1 MQFFA
6 KIRHQYIAIQIL
18 TTLLVFSLPLQAQ
31 KKTSIVTVSSNEGL
45 PSDEIKKVF
54 QDTEGFIWFATPE
67 GLIRYDGYEFK
78 IYSTSNYLAKGLITN
93 NFTDIAQDSFG
104 NLWCATDHGVAKL
117 DCKTETFSFFN
128 SRSMDW
134 KSQEYDLI
142 NAIAVDTN
150 NRIWIGTAGNGVL
163 MLPQSDSK
171 PVWFSN
177 KTEGLNMTSNWI
189 TKVYCD
195 SKNNIWICSWEG
207 DLTLVNI
214 DKRIQVSWSGLN
226 SNISFVS
233 NSPFSIHEANNNKY
247 WLGLWGKGIV
257 EFKLEKNLQISQQ
270 QHINEQIIKESPAN
284 ENIVYDV
291 DIDSEQN
298 LWLGTPNGVL
308 QVKNPESKTPDI
320 ERLSSKLTDGRVP
333 QYEAFSVLCD
343 NAGLI
348 WAGTM
353 AGVSIIDRYTK
364 IFTPYTIPE
373 FSNTIS
379 SQAVTAFT
387 KDPWG
392 RLLIGVRSF
401 GFGSYNT
408 ETQDFT
414 PFTQLK
420 PYSKLNPELNTIN
433 CFFWDNSGYLW
444 LGTRYLGLIKL
455 DPKTGNSIEINATNK
470 QFDFDAELVQDI
482 IQDQLG
488 NIWVGTDRGVFKI
501 IPYKPVG
508 FDNFS
513 IVKYTNESNNP
524 LSLSSNRISKIIE
537 DSQHHLWISTFDK
550 GINRLTSDIQTH
562 LPVTFQ
568 RYTVSEGYANGLTS
582 DQVMTMFEDSQKNVW
597 IGTAGGGLLKWTESS
612 GEFHPI
618 KEVKEVIGDAIFSI
632 NEDKDANLWLATN
645 QGLTMVNFAQKQPRY
660 NCFKQIN
667 GLQSNNF
674 IKGAVYRDREKRLY
688 FGGNKGFNYFD
699 PQTVNANP
707 FIPPVGITEIRVM
720 NQTHEIPNAN
730 ESLILSHT
738 ENSFSVTFSA
748 LSFSQPLSNKYAT
761 KLQGVDDEWRTTDA
775 SMRTVTYANLKPGN
789 YTLYIKAS
797 NSNGIWNTTPQTLK
811 ITVNPAPYA
820 TWWAFTIYFIIIV
833 SALFYVIYKE
843 RKNTQIKQALEIE
856 HLEHEKS
863 EKLIRLKKQLFAN
876 ISNEFITPLNILSVF
891 IENWKQKKAV
901 PLPQDLT
908 LAQRNINRLIRFNKQ
923 FLYYSTAEFNQISL
937 SVEQSDLQTLA
948 NDICDSF
955 NLLMDKK
962 EIDFTKEI
970 NFNDRQVWFDVE
982 KIDIILYNIL
992 SHTVKSTAAHGSIS
1006 FKLTLQTE
1014 QDGDYASF
1022 NISNTGIHPADE
1034 NEKALWDTKQDGN
1047 DFSGTFGIGL
1057 AITQQMI
1064 ELHHGELQIQNTQ
1077 PQSSTLSFKIPV
1089 SKKAYPPEA
1098 VASTKTK
1105 TASVDFLKNQV
1116 TVEEEVL
1123 TNLKNL
1129 TKNLS
1134 EKHTILIV
1142 EQDAD
1147 LRRLLKTQLSPF
1159 FNIKE
1164 ATNGQTAWTFITNHS
1179 IELIISD
1186 VTVPAISGIDLCKK
1200 VKTSNNKNYVP
1211 IILLSGQVSEEER
1224 AACYMAGADSY
1235 ISKPFNINT
1244 LLVRMQS
1251 LIQQRAM
1258 FANLSP
1264 AKGRMNIININDLTK
1279 SDKFLNEVKEVV
1291 EKNMSD
1297 PNFSVKQLA
1306 TALNVSN
1313 SMLYRKLSE
1322 LIDINPN
1329 AFIKKMRLIKATELL
1344 EETDLSISEIAFKC
1358 GFSDIS
1364 YFGYA
1369 FKKDFGISPSAYQR
1383 NILQS

>member
-6 KIRHQYIAIQIL
+6 GIKYQHITIQIL
-18 TTLLVFSLPLQAQ
+18 TILLLFSLPLQAQ
-31 KKTSIVTVSSNEGL
+31 KKISIVTVSSNEGL

-54 QDTEGFIWFATPE
+54 QDTKGFIWFATPE

-78 IYSTSNYLAKGLITN
+78 IYSTSNFLSKGLITN

-142 NAIAVDTN
+142 NAIAVDSN

-171 PVWFSN
+171 PIWFSN

-214 DKRIQVSWSGLN
+214 DKRIQISWSGLN

-233 NSPFSIHEANNNKY
+233 NSPFSIHEASNSKY

-257 EFKLEKNLQISQQ
+257 EFKLEPNLQISLQ

-284 ENIVYDV
+284 ENIVYDI

-308 QVKNPESKTPDI
+308 QIKSPESKTPDI
-320 ERLSSKLTDGRVP
+320 ERLSSKSIDSSAP

-343 NAGLI
+343 NSGLI

-353 AGVSIIDRYTK
+353 AGVSIIDPYTK
-364 IFTPYTIPE
+364 IFAPYTIPE

-387 KDPWG
+387 KDPWE

-408 ETQDFT
+408 NTQDFT

-433 CFFWDNSGYLW
+433 CFFWDNNGYLW

-455 DPKTGNSIEINATNK
+455 DPKTGNSIEINAKNK
-470 QFDFDAELVQDI
+470 QFDFNAELVQDI
-482 IQDQLG
+482 IQDHLG

-513 IVKYTNESNNP
+513 IVKYTNETNNP

-537 DSQHHLWISTFDK
+537 DSQHHIWISTFDK

-568 RYTVSEGYANGLTS
+568 RYSVSESQSHGLTS
-582 DQVMTMFEDSQKNVW
+582 DQVMTIFEDSQKNLW
-597 IGTAGGGLLKWTESS
+597 IGTAGGGLLKWVEVS
-612 GEFHPI
+612 GEFQPI
-618 KEVKEVIGDAIFSI
+618 KEIKEIIGDAIFSI

-674 IKGAVYRDREKRLY
+674 IKGAVFRDQENHLY

-707 FIPPVGITEIRVM
+707 FIPPVAITEIRVM

-730 ESLILSHT
+730 ESLVLSHR

-761 KLQGVDDEWRTTDA
+761 KLQGIDDDWRTTDA

-811 ITVNPAPYA
+811 ITVKPAPYT
-820 TWWAFTIYFIIIV
+820 TWWAFTFYFIIIA

-843 RKNTQIKQALEIE
+843 RRNTQIKQALEIE

-876 ISNEFITPLNILSVF
+876 ISNEFITPLNILAVF

-901 PLPQDLT
+901 PQPQDLT

-937 SVEQSDLQTLA
+937 SIEQSDLQILT

-962 EIDFTKEI
+962 EITFTKEI
-970 NFNDRQVWFDVE
+970 TFNDRQVWFDVE

-1022 NISNTGIHPADE
+1022 KISNTGIHPADE
-1034 NEKALWDTKQDGN
+1034 NEKALWDTKQDDS

-1064 ELHHGELQIQNTQ
+1064 ELHHSELQIQNTQ
-1077 PQSSTLSFKIPV
+1077 PQSSTLSFRIPV

-1098 VASTKTK
+1098 IASTKTK
-1105 TASVDFLKNQV
+1105 TTSVDFLKNQV

-1164 ATNGQTAWTFITNHS
+1164 ANNGQTAWTFIANHS

-1186 VTVPAISGIDLCKK
+1186 VTTPGISGIDLCKK
-1200 VKTSNNKNYVP
+1200 VKTSNNKNYIP

-1244 LLVRMQS
+1244 LLVRMQT

-1264 AKGRMNIININDLTK
+1264 SKGRMNIININDLTK

-1383 NILQS
+1383 NMLES